1 MEIVDEREMQKTTAT
16 KKKNKKQKKKTNI
29 TTTQLHS
36 TKSELRFCASSNP
49 ACGMLEIHYGEDL

>member
-1 MEIVDEREMQKTTAT
+1 MKEKR
-16 KKKNKKQKKKTNI
+16 KKQQQQKKRTKNKKKTNI